1 MNSVSTQTDDLND
14 VIINFKS
21 DSRLVNEIDEKN
33 VEIDLNSLSNTNKSI
48 CLTWSN
54 LSVKSPVKQSFIIY
68 FKNRKEEKPF
78 KKIITDGK

>member
-54 LSVKSPVKQSFIIY
+54 LSVKSPVKQSFLTY

-78 KKIITDGK
+78 KKIITNGK